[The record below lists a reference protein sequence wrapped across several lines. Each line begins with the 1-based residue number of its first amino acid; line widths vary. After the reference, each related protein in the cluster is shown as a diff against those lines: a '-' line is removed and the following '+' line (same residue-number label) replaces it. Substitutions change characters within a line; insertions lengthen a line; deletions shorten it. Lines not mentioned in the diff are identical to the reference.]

1 MELIFVWVFSVNPFY
16 NHSYKGEFR
25 EGECFRSVQ
34 KYSPSQHDI
43 LSW

>member
-16 NHSYKGEFR
+16 NHSYKGESR

-34 KYSPSQHDI
+34 KY
-43 LSW
+43 